1 MLKSN
6 TPSLLSILYQIKISI
21 TRCIFKSTI
30 SGLISPIWSFLS
42 AERWTWPVK
51 TFSNFLFRTMTYWP
65 SSRTWSLNHS
75 SKPKVLLPCFSPVQS
90 ILVGDW
96 FVQSRVCVAKR
107 DAMMDSKFDVAL
119 SSYFFIFHPPLY
131 FWTIWPIYSMVD
143 SRAVRIWWLI
153 RFSYGNKRGKVVE
166 RVVACTDGPEEK
178 QRRKTNGKK
187 IVFANT

>member
-1 MLKSN
+1 M
-6 TPSLLSILYQIKISI
+6 
-21 TRCIFKSTI
+21 IF
-30 SGLISPIWSFLS
+30 L
-42 AERWTWPVK
+42 ERWEMNLADKDILQFPIPDNDILAIIENLK
-51 TFSNFLFRTMTYWP
+51 
-65 SSRTWSLNHS
+65 LNHS

-119 SSYFFIFHPPLY
+119 SSYFYIFHPPLY

-153 RFSYGNKRGKVVE
+153 RFSNGNKRGKVVE

>member
-1 MLKSN
+1 M
-6 TPSLLSILYQIKISI
+6 
-21 TRCIFKSTI
+21 IF
-30 SGLISPIWSFLS
+30 L
-42 AERWTWPVK
+42 ERWEMNLAGKDILQFPIPDNDILAIIENLKLKPFVK
-51 TFSNFLFRTMTYWP
+51 AQ
-65 SSRTWSLNHS
+65 SL
-75 SKPKVLLPCFSPVQS
+75 VAMLEPCSVDPRRW
-90 ILVGDW
+90 LVCTVTC
-96 FVQSRVCVAKR
+96 FVTVCVAKR

-131 FWTIWPIYSMVD
+131 FWTIWPINSMVD

-178 QRRKTNGKK
+178 QRRNTNGKK